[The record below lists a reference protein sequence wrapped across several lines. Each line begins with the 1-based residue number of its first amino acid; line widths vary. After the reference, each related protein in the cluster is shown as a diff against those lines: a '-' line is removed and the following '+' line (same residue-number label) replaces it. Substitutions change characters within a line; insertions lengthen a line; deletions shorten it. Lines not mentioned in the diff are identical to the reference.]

1 MIEVMLEQMG
11 PPWGTADPR
20 LNTMLPNMGR
30 PMGGI
35 THKLRIEG
43 WTLVIGNDWNVR
55 VGSVFAAGD
64 QFKGV
69 VMEVC
74 SLQSFQ
80 RYDTRLYFLD

>member
-1 MIEVMLEQMG
+1 MMEVMLDQMG
-11 PPWGTADPR
+11 PPWSAGDPR
-20 LNTMLPNMGR
+20 LNNMLPNMGK
-30 PMGGI
+30 PVGGI
-35 THKLRIEG
+35 THRLRIDG

-69 VMEVC
+69 VMEVR

-80 RYDTRLYFLD
+80 CYDTKLYF